1 VKKLISYIILIVSMN
16 CVANGAEIKLRSI
29 DSLKSDITV
38 QQGDLID
45 LELFIDV
52 GETPSAGVEVYL
64 TYEPDKLRLVNQET
78 PFVQGSFYTGTIV
91 LNKIVSPTEV
101 GFAVISNAAP
111 YPKGR
116 GVVAQIQFVGKGAG
130 KTRVVL
136 NRDPKAHW
144 NKGRYTLFTQL
155 KDGRPRLR
163 SFKDLV
169 DTDIE
174 IKNTLVKIDRYD
186 LQRFV
191 SENPGKNIPLDKF
204 VIVSGTEGRPKLN
217 WVLNAEDSKGRPKQV
232 ELNVA
237 NQLIVG
243 NLLPKSKG
251 EVVKVDLRVSLKIGD
266 SLAIDTATLWLDN
279 KGIPVLI
286 RFPQLK
292 FRSGSEEILLLDNF
306 VKDMDHKNA
315 ELSWTIEGMPAAL
328 VIGGISINRLDK
340 SKGII
345 DNPPRLT
352 FRSLNPINSVQKFK
366 MFIVVTDPDGN
377 FDRGELEVSVE
388 PLPFVKLDLT
398 LPITVSLIKNE
409 EHHIDLSRYLDIQPQ
424 DVFDDI
430 VWEALPSEHVAV
442 IIKNRILTLRPQR
455 DWVGTSEK
463 IKVIA
468 KFENKKVEEAAITV
482 SIFDLPTETTKTFP
496 VMLIRNPV
504 LRNEF
509 KIISVLDNVANLTV
523 GLTFPE
529 SPDLAPRTLMM
540 KKIAQSRNIWMVS
553 YQLNKLSEG
562 GVRVVATVI
571 GQDNLNQ
578 NISPSMGAFTLK

>member
-1 VKKLISYIILIVSMN
+1 MN
-16 CVANGAEIKLRSI
+16 CVADGAEIKLRSI

-78 PFVQGSFYTGTIV
+78 PFVQGAFYTGTIV

-130 KTRVVL
+130 KTRVVF

-155 KDGRPRLR
+155 KDGKPRLR

-204 VIVSGTEGRPKLN
+204 VIVSGTEGRAKLN

-315 ELSWTIEGMPAAL
+315 ELGWTIEGMPVAL
-328 VIGGISINRLDK
+328 VIGGVSINRLDK

-377 FDRGELEVSVE
+377 FDRGELEVSIE

-424 DVFDDI
+424 DVFNDI

-562 GVRVVATVI
+562 GIKVVVTVI

>member
-1 VKKLISYIILIVSMN
+1 MAK
-16 CVANGAEIKLRSI
+16 
-29 DSLKSDITV
+29 
-38 QQGDLID
+38 
-45 LELFIDV
+45 
-52 GETPSAGVEVYL
+52 
-64 TYEPDKLRLVNQET
+64 
-78 PFVQGSFYTGTIV
+78 
-91 LNKIVSPTEV
+91 
-101 GFAVISNAAP
+101 
-111 YPKGR
+111 
-116 GVVAQIQFVGKGAG
+116 IQFVGRGAG
-130 KTRVVL
+130 KTRVVF
-136 NRDPKAHW
+136 NRDPKVHW

-155 KDGRPRLR
+155 KDGKPRLR

-266 SLAIDTATLWLDN
+266 SLAIDTATLWLNN

-306 VKDMDHKNA
+306 VKDIDHKNA
-315 ELSWTIEGMPAAL
+315 ELSWTIEGMPVAL
-328 VIGGISINRLDK
+328 VIGGVSINRLDK
-340 SKGII
+340 SKGIV

-424 DVFDDI
+424 DVFNDI

-496 VMLIRNPV
+496 VMLVRNPV

-540 KKIAQSRNIWMVS
+540 KKIAQSRNIWMVN

-562 GVRVVATVI
+562 GVKVVATVI

-578 NISPSMGAFTLK
+578 NIPPSMGAFTLK

>member
-1 VKKLISYIILIVSMN
+1 VKKLISYIILIVLMN
-16 CVANGAEIKLRSI
+16 CVADGAEIKLRSI

-78 PFVQGSFYTGTIV
+78 PFVQGAFYTGTIV

-130 KTRVVL
+130 KTRVVF

-155 KDGRPRLR
+155 KDGKPRLR

-315 ELSWTIEGMPAAL
+315 ELGWTIEGMPVAL
-328 VIGGISINRLDK
+328 VIGGVSINRLDK

-377 FDRGELEVSVE
+377 FDRGELEVSIE

-424 DVFDDI
+424 DVFNDI

-562 GVRVVATVI
+562 GIKVVVTVI